1 VLIPQNK
8 ELDDI
13 DGSVSH
19 EKKDLPERSD
29 DLRGRKHLCI
39 QQETDTDRGMNRT
52 FAGKWQPENA
62 DLRFIEHVHAANLN
76 TGSHPQQQ
84 GQ

>member
-19 EKKDLPERSD
+19 ENKVLPERSD
-29 DLRGRKHLCI
+29 DLRGRNHFGIRK
-39 QQETDTDRGMNRT
+39 ETDTDGGMNRT
-52 FAGKWQPENA
+52 FAGKWQLGNA
-62 DLRFIEHVHAANLN
+62 DLRFIEHTHAANL
-76 TGSHPQQQ
+76 TIVSHQQQ
-84 GQ
+84 PGQ